1 MPDFSQFQFHPASL
15 AAPRKPGI
23 SALLRVKNGEQFV
36 RLAIESHLPFYDEI
50 VACYNACTDNTE
62 AILRDLQK
70 QHPGKIKVHHYLPK
84 VHGMATAQHR
94 QTPADSVHS
103 LANYC
108 NYALSK
114 TTRSVAVKLDD
125 DHLAI
130 PCNLAPAV
138 DAIRAD
144 IAAGAHKGKLYF
156 FSGLNLIRARGDIM
170 VGGCAKYPFSGQGD
184 IVYFPVGEDTYFRQG
199 RHTEKFVKPSTKQA
213 AHVYLG
219 LLYFHLHHLKRGR
232 ARKFLD
238 AVDCIHREQDGGEFI
253 AMPFDVFRSE
263 RHYKRLA
270 QQMKP
275 RDRIR
280 LWLHRLMHNQ
290 TRNPKFRVARMLSLP
305 HDLQRI
311 DFARDALH
319 WLQQQTP

>member
-1 MPDFSQFQFHPASL
+1 MPDFSRFRFNPASL
-15 AAPRKPGI
+15 AAPRAPGI

-50 VACYNACTDNTE
+50 VACYNGCTDNTE
-62 AILRDLQK
+62 AILMNLQR
-70 QHPGKIKVHHYLPK
+70 QHPGKIKAHHYLPK
-84 VHGMATAQHR
+84 VHNMATPQHR

-130 PCNLAPAV
+130 PCNLGPAV

-144 IAAGAHKGKLYF
+144 IAAGRRKLYF

-170 VGGCAKYPFSGQGD
+170 VGGRAKYPFSGQGD
-184 IVYFPVGEDTYFRQG
+184 IVYFPVGADTYFRQG
-199 RHTEKFVKPSTKQA
+199 MQTEKFNKPPRKQI

-232 ARKFLD
+232 EREFID
-238 AVDCIHREQDGGEFI
+238 AACGIHREINSDGDGGEFI

-263 RHYKRLA
+263 AHYKRLVRNLR
-270 QQMKP
+270 P
-275 RDRIR
+275 RDRLR
-280 LWLHRLMHNQ
+280 LQLHRLI
-290 TRNPKFRVARMLSLP
+290 RNPKFRVARMLRLP
-305 HDLQRI
+305 DDLRRI
-311 DFARDALH
+311 DFQRDALDY
-319 WLQQQTP
+319 LS

>member
-1 MPDFSQFQFHPASL
+1 MPDFSRFQFRPASL
-15 AAPRKPGI
+15 AVPRKPGI

-50 VACYNACTDNTE
+50 VACYNDCHDNTE

-84 VHGMATAQHR
+84 VHNMATPQHR

-108 NYALSK
+108 NFALSK

-144 IAAGAHKGKLYF
+144 IAAGKRKLYF
-156 FSGLNLIRARGDIM
+156 FSGLNLIRARGGIM
-170 VGGCAKYPFSGQGD
+170 VGGRAKYPFSGQGD
-184 IVYFPVGEDTYFRQG
+184 IVYFPVGADTYYRQG
-199 RHTEKFVKPSTKQA
+199 RHTEKFMKPSRKRME
-213 AHVYLG
+213 HVYLG
-219 LLYFHLHHLKRGR
+219 LLYFHLHYLKHER
-232 ARKFLD
+232 AREFLN
-238 AVDCIHREQDGGEFI
+238 AVDGIHHEKNGEFI

-263 RHYKRLA
+263 RHYKQLM

-275 RDRIR
+275 RDRLR
-280 LWLHRLMHNQ
+280 LQLHRIM
-290 TRNPKFRVARMLSLP
+290 RNPKFRVARMLRLRD
-305 HDLQRI
+305 DLRRI
-311 DFARDALH
+311 NFERDALD
-319 WLQQQTP
+319 WLR